1 MIGIDFTET
10 VISKIIQINIIF
22 YYNSH
27 AVTLMGSYGICKIIF
42 STGVD
47 SSGNTYVC
55 DYDNNN
61 MQKILSNYT
70 FILKWGSFRTGKF
83 IFSTDTTEMDSAENL
98 YITDFDMMEGKNLH
112 HDKID

>member
-10 VISKIIQINIIF
+10 VIAKIIQINIIF

-27 AVTLMGSYGICKIIF
+27 AVTLMGSYGICK
-42 STGVD
+42 
-47 SSGNTYVC
+47 
-55 DYDNNN
+55 
-61 MQKILSNYT
+61 
-70 FILKWGSFRTGKF
+70 F

-98 YITDFDMMEGKNLH
+98 YITDFDMMGGKNLH